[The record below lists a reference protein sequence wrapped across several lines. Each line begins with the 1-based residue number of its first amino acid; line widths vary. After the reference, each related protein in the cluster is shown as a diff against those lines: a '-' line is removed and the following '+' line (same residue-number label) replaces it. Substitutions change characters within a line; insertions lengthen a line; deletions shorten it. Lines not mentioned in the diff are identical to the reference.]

1 MQIYE
6 QFTVSQPIERVWG
19 LFCDIPEVARCL
31 PGAELKSDNGDG
43 TYDGAV
49 AVKLGP
55 ISASFEGTATVTFD
69 KDAYASNTKGR
80 GVDRAG
86 GSQGSVDV
94 DVQLSEI
101 DGGHTDVRIEA
112 KVTLAG
118 AIAQFGRTGLVNE
131 VSKRVIDQFSDC
143 LHAKLDAES
152 EEAAAE
158 VEAPDVRGLSLGLA
172 AAWASFTGWLKRL
185 FTRSES

>member
-1 MQIYE
+1 MQISE
-6 QFTVSQPIERVWG
+6 QFTVSQPVDKVWA
-19 LFCDIPEVARCL
+19 LFCDTPEVARCL

-43 TYDGAV
+43 TYDGLV

-55 ISASFEGTATVTFD
+55 ISASFEGKATVELD
-69 KDAYASNTKGR
+69 HEGHASNIKGR

-94 DVQLSEI
+94 DVQLKELETSV
-101 DGGHTDVRIEA
+101 TDVQIEA
-112 KVTLAG
+112 AVTLAG
-118 AIAQFGRTGLVNE
+118 PIAQFGRTGLVNE
-131 VSKRVIDQFSDC
+131 VSKRLIDQFSDC

-158 VEAPDVRGLSLGLA
+158 VEAPEVKGLSLGLA
-172 AAWASFTGWLKRL
+172 AIWANFARWLKGL
-185 FTRSES
+185 FSRSEG